1 MSLRIRRLLLAGTLL
16 FSSGPLWAEP
26 VTLPEALRQGQ
37 ESSPRVS
44 HAKAKADAA
53 EARARQAGVSPN
65 PELSL
70 EVENFAGS
78 GAFQG
83 LRSTETTLALSQ
95 RIELGGKRSARVEV
109 ARAERDFAFLSYKSA
124 LADLERDI
132 RFAHANLRS
141 AEDRAV
147 LARDNVTASDEL
159 LRTAKVLVEVGRDP
173 PLRELRA
180 QAQLAEAKAEQA
192 RTFGELLV
200 ARQLLA
206 TLIGSADGEP
216 TATIMSEDAP
226 PTLPPDTETLDVQLA
241 FAERGAALARVRLA
255 RADAVPDITGSAGVR
270 RFGEGRETAF
280 VAGISI
286 PLPVRD
292 RNRGCPASAHMGL
305 N

>member
-1 MSLRIRRLLLAGTLL
+1 
-16 FSSGPLWAEP
+16 
-26 VTLPEALRQGQ
+26 LRQGL

-44 HAKAKADAA
+44 QAKAKADAA

-132 RFAHANLRS
+132 RYAHANLRS

-180 QAQLAEAKAEQA
+180 HAQLAEAKAEQA

-206 TLIGSADGEP
+206 TLIGSADGEL

-226 PTLPPDTETLDVQLA
+226 PTLLPDTETLDVQLA

-255 RADAVPDITGSAGVR
+255 RADAVPDIAGSAGVV
-270 RFGEGRETAF
+270 FQRELSRVGA
-280 VAGISI
+280 
-286 PLPVRD
+286 
-292 RNRGCPASAHMGL
+292 
-305 N
+305 